1 MTLKELNHNKA
12 EIGTF
17 EKNERLGDP
26 GPALT
31 FIFTMLTM
39 EFWGIKRR
47 YFQRPHD
54 DIGRCGADCLLYSL
68 SDRRNPVFPQR

>member
-39 EFWGIKRR
+39 EFWGINAGI
-47 YFQRPHD
+47 FSGPTMISVGVVQIACFIP
-54 DIGRCGADCLLYSL
+54 I
-68 SDRRNPVFPQR
+68 